1 MANFK
6 TGISRK
12 QSAPN
17 FPKDKYFLPPDT
29 HTYLCESGRGDVRFS
44 ENLARFVFLKHPFRD
59 SPFCIITN
67 ALLIRKTD
75 HINTNLNYLYLG
87 QLKDSQ
93 AKLPYPFKYYCHLKI
108 TFC

>member
-29 HTYLCESGRGDVRFS
+29 HTYLCESGRGDGRG
-44 ENLARFVFLKHPFRD
+44 E
-59 SPFCIITN
+59 IQI
-67 ALLIRKTD
+67 
-75 HINTNLNYLYLG
+75 
-87 QLKDSQ
+87 
-93 AKLPYPFKYYCHLKI
+93 
-108 TFC
+108 